1 LSASGAKPVTTAG
14 KGGRIAL
21 EAATLIHFELG
32 YQETIMGT
40 YPKEGHGPQAMAI
53 EIHDPEAERLARELA
68 DLTGEPVDAAVLN
81 ALRERLD
88 LLRSDRNVVADLN
101 RLAADVAT
109 YPVLD
114 ARTPEQIIG
123 FDRDGLPS

>member
-1 LSASGAKPVTTAG
+1 
-14 KGGRIAL
+14 
-21 EAATLIHFELG
+21 
-32 YQETIMGT
+32 MGT